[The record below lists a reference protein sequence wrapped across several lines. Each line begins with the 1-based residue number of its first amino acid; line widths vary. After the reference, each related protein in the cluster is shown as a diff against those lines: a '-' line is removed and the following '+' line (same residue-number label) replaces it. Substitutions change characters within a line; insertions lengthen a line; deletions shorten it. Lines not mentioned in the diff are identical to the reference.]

1 MGLTKISQNIEQ
13 NTSPLPS
20 IWAVGRNYA
29 DHAKELNNA
38 LPQEPFFFLKSGA
51 TLVPHFATNELIQTI
66 PLVTHLGSIHYE
78 IEMALKVEQTSQGF
92 DFSHIALALD
102 LTARDKQNDL
112 KNKGL
117 PWTLAKSFK
126 YSCPISQWVPLSTE
140 MKNSLKNQ
148 LTDWRFFFKIN
159 NIKKQFGNAE
169 DMIFKPYPLLETVL
183 KSYPLQ
189 NQDILLT
196 GTPAGVGPLQ
206 AKDLGEGQLRYKEEI
221 ILEWKMSFTNA

>member
-1 MGLTKISQNIEQ
+1 MELSKKTQTIEQ
-13 NTSPLPS
+13 SSSSLPS

-51 TLVPHFATNELIQTI
+51 TLVPYRSEEELIQQI
-66 PLVTHLGSIHYE
+66 PLVSHLGSVHYE
-78 IEMALKVEQTSQGF
+78 IELALKIEQTSQGF

-102 LTARDKQNDL
+102 LTAREKQNEL

-126 YSCPISQWVPLSTE
+126 YSCPISQWVLLNAE
-140 MKNSLKNQ
+140 MKASLKDQ
-148 LTDWRFFFKIN
+148 LSDWRFFFKIN

-169 DMIFKPYPLLETVL
+169 DMIFKPYPLLQAAL
-183 KSYPLQ
+183 KSYPVRD
-189 NQDILLT
+189 QDILLT
-196 GTPAGVGPLQ
+196 GTPAGVGALQ
-206 AKDLGEGQLRYKEEI
+206 SKDLGEGQLRYKEEI
-221 ILEWKMSFTNA
+221 ILDWKMNFESV